1 MFNIFFICFFIV
13 LSNWVLFKNFS
24 KLKLRKTFDQY
35 LNSLQNINI
44 NSNLDNHVL
53 QKRLDMVSS
62 NGFKLLFKILL
73 LLIPY
78 IGIFLFFRK
87 IEFNYF
93 FSLFLPIIGYL
104 GILKNK

>member
-24 KLKLRKTFDQY
+24 KLKLRKTFHQY
-35 LNSLQNINI
+35 LNSLHNIYI
-44 NSNLDNHVL
+44 NSNLDNHDL
-53 QKRLDMVSS
+53 QKRLDMISS

-73 LLIPY
+73 LLIPN
-78 IGIFLFFRK
+78 ICIFLFLRK

-93 FSLFLPIIGYL
+93 ISLFLPIIGYL